1 MLNHQFAK
9 GFPSNDLAEAGVLIR
24 QLDSLDD
31 TDKPWLP
38 CPLTGYNNWCA
49 HFNDRWATSVI
60 NNDARV
66 MYYDVLKDMAR
77 GGVGGLVLS
86 PRVTIFCAY
95 ADDGNSM
102 DNQKVC
108 KPAHGDGH
116 TCIPGCY
123 RDGEQCADM
132 NRDWL
137 CSYPPSQLKNAL
149 QKHLDRG
156 ATKNNEIVVDTRSI
170 TSAPTE
176 MIVALRCEREHR
188 RGAQSGGQCARGI
201 PARVPMAAAGTAAAY
216 TAAGS
221 EVWWEGTLYGVQLVT
236 VSRPELPN
244 QKREERFRNI
254 SFGSVQHSVARAA
267 VRPCPPR
274 HTTSSTRR
282 I

>member
-1 MLNHQFAK
+1 MLNHQFAT
-9 GFPSNDLAEAGVLIR
+9 GFPSNDLADAGVLIR

-176 MIVALRCEREHR
+176 MIVAFFVVRGSTVAERNLVVNAHAAFLREYPWLPPER
-188 RGAQSGGQCARGI
+188 QPPILQLDLKYGG
-201 PARVPMAAAGTAAAY
+201 
-216 TAAGS
+216 
-221 EVWWEGTLYGVQLVT
+221 
-236 VSRPELPN
+236 
-244 QKREERFRNI
+244 REPF
-254 SFGSVQHSVARAA
+254 SAFSL
-267 VRPCPPR
+267 
-274 HTTSSTRR
+274 
-282 I
+282 